1 MQNPHSAFDFT
12 WNPRTKEEY
21 DDLIMNLEKLEPKDN
36 IDELYQFYSMHYL
49 FYDWEYIPY
58 KTMFY
63 QNPLLPMCK
72 EELSIYGRELGT
84 WKYEEYMKEWT
95 PQNHEKLW
103 GEMEHLFQKM
113 DEWRPDVF
121 YRRPESMEQ
130 SD

>member
-1 MQNPHSAFDFT
+1 MNEFCNKVFSGDVRASA
-12 WNPRTKEEY
+12 RLMRLV
-21 DDLIMNLEKLEPKDN
+21 DDRAE
-36 IDELYQFYSMHYL
+36 
-49 FYDWEYIPY
+49 
-58 KTMFY
+58 
-63 QNPLLPMCK
+63 
-72 EELSIYGRELGT
+72 G
-84 WKYEEYMKEWT
+84 YEEYMKEWT